1 MTTVDLRRLGLR
13 SGEELTEEH
22 EVAIAPLELGGQ
34 RYAAVPENVPAE
46 LTVTQAANGT
56 AFRLRLTVQLHG
68 PCYRCLDDAAFDQ
81 MIDAREYEAED
92 SEG

>member
-56 AFRLRLTVQLHG
+56 AFRLRS
-68 PCYRCLDDAAFDQ
+68 PCSCT
-81 MIDAREYEAED
+81 ARATAV
-92 SEG
+92 STTLPSTR